1 MDREYAEKRSGYL
14 AAYLC
19 TYISCC
25 DLVLQLEN
33 GGRTICLTGGG
44 DIGWMPDERTGWGA
58 QGGSF
63 FSSRT
68 WL

>member
-33 GGRTICLTGGG
+33 GGRTICLTGSG
-44 DIGWMPDERTGWGA
+44 DIGWLPDERTGCTGW
-58 QGGSF
+58 Q
-63 FSSRT
+63 
-68 WL
+68 L